1 MKVLLSTKNV
11 VNRPLDLLY
20 PLECEHEHRLMSREM
35 PKIEQTDP
43 NIKENRENKK
53 LTVISSD
60 ECKSN
65 NKDD

>member
-1 MKVLLSTKNV
+1 
-11 VNRPLDLLY
+11 
-20 PLECEHEHRLMSREM
+20 MSREM
-35 PKIEQTDP
+35 SKIEQTDP

-53 LTVISSD
+53 LTFISSD

>member
-1 MKVLLSTKNV
+1 
-11 VNRPLDLLY
+11 
-20 PLECEHEHRLMSREM
+20 MSREI